1 MTLFSATPIALLQNL
16 SFQTVYL
23 FPPKLSLFPCCHL
36 IYIGL
41 DLILGFSSLQFHEFR
56 KKVRKLLFSYL
67 FQKLFHTLGWDGGL
81 GGRLRRKGVY
91 VFIQLI
97 HVMQQ
102 KPTQHCKATTLQLKI
117 KF

>member
-1 MTLFSATPIALLQNL
+1 MSFFSATLIALPQNL

-23 FPPKLSLFPCCHL
+23 FPPKLSLFPHCHI

-41 DLILGFSSLQFHEFR
+41 DLILGFSSPQFQEFR
-56 KKVRKLLFSYL
+56 KKKVRKLLFNYL
-67 FQKLFHTLGWDGGL
+67 FQKIFHTLGWDGGL
-81 GGRLRRKGVY
+81 GGRLWRKGVY

-102 KPTQHCKATTLQLKI
+102 KPTQHL
-117 KF
+117 